1 LLLEGSFE
9 DEMGSYHEGDFIW
22 LDGKHTHNP
31 VTKEGC
37 LCLTVASDSLHFTQG
52 LTKMLNPIGK
62 FIY

>member
-1 LLLEGSFE
+1 
-9 DEMGSYHEGDFIW
+9 MGTYHEGDFIW

-31 VTKEGC
+31 ITKEGC

-52 LTKMLNPIGK
+52 LTKILNPIGK